1 MKDNVRKKEK
11 KQRLNFLQ
19 ETINELSK
27 NKSKKMVGKEVEI
40 LVESMSSKYNN
51 MVTGRT
57 KNNKMINI
65 PGNKDLIGKI
75 LDIKITELNNKSLK
89 GEVLTT

>member
-1 MKDNVRKKEK
+1 
-11 KQRLNFLQ
+11 
-19 ETINELSK
+19 
-27 NKSKKMVGKEVEI
+27 MVGKEVEI